1 MAATSNFVL
10 GKVPVYL
17 LPLFLVVLGWGSL
30 NCYGFGT
37 FGFDI
42 HHKFSDPVRDI
53 IGYDEVPQKGTV
65 DYYKV
70 LVHGDHLI
78 KARHLTSDDQTTPL
92 AFYPGN
98 ETIQLGGVFG
108 YLHYANISV
117 GTPSSSY
124 LVALD
129 TGSDLFW
136 LPCDCTSCVGGVR
149 SRDGNV
155 REFNIFSPNTS
166 STSKKVSCNSTL
178 CDLRRQC
185 PSETSTCPYQIK
197 YLSNGTSSTGYL
209 VEDVLHLIT
218 DDAKLKGVKAPITF
232 GCGTV
237 QTGSFLEGAAP
248 NGLIGLG
255 IEDISVPSILAKEGY
270 TSNSFSMCF
279 GHEGVG
285 RIRFGDKGSLDQG
298 ETPFSIRETHPTY
311 NVTITQINVG
321 GTDANLEFSAI
332 FDSGT
337 SFTYLNDP
345 AYTLISE
352 SFNKMANEDRHSSN
366 SSIPF
371 EYCYDLRPNQTS
383 FEYPALN
390 FTMKGGHIYA
400 VKDSVVV
407 VSERGALIYCLGVV
421 KSENVNIIGQNFMTG
436 YRITFDRE
444 KLVLGWK
451 DSNCFKEEETATLP
465 VKPSGSPA
473 ISPAGTLSPEATSGS
488 VNNSIKPEAAPPRN
502 HSSKL
507 NSFSFMFIL
516 LITCPLFVIV

>member
-10 GKVPVYL
+10 GKALVYFL
-17 LPLFLVVLGWGSL
+17 TLFLVVLCRGSVS
-30 NCYGFGT
+30 CYGFGT

-42 HHKFSDPVRDI
+42 HHKFSDPVRGI
-53 IGYDEVPQKGTV
+53 LGFDEVPQKGTV

-78 KARHLTSDDQTTPL
+78 KGRHLASDDQTTPL

-98 ETIQLGGVFG
+98 DTVQLGGPFG

-136 LPCDCTSCVGGVR
+136 LPCDCTSCVRGIR
-149 SRDGNV
+149 SGDEIT
-155 REFNIFSPNTS
+155 EFNIFSPNAS
-166 STSKKVSCNSTL
+166 STSKKVSCNSSL
-178 CDLRRQC
+178 CDLQRRC
-185 PSETSTCPYQIK
+185 PSQTSTCPYQVV

-209 VEDVLHLIT
+209 VEDVLHLTT
-218 DDAKLKGVKAPITF
+218 DDSKLKGVKAPITF

-255 IEDISVPSILAKEGY
+255 IEAISVPSLLAKEGY

-279 GHEGVG
+279 GREGLG
-285 RIRFGDKGSLDQG
+285 RIRFGDNGSVDQG
-298 ETPFSIRETHPTY
+298 ETPFSLRETHPTY
-311 NVTITQINVG
+311 NVTVTQINVG

-345 AYTLISE
+345 AYTQISE

-371 EYCYDLRPNQTS
+371 EYCYVLRPNQTS

-390 FTMKGGHIYA
+390 FTMKGGHVYP
-400 VKDSVVV
+400 VKESIVVA
-407 VSERGALIYCLGVV
+407 SDNGTLIYCLGVV

-436 YRITFDRE
+436 YRVTFDRE
-444 KLVLGWK
+444 KLILGWK
-451 DSNCFKEEETATLP
+451 DSNCFDEEETSTLP
-465 VKPSGSPA
+465 IKPSSSPA
-473 ISPAGTLSPEATSGS
+473 MSPAGTLSPEATSGS
-488 VNNSIKPEAAPPRN
+488 VNNTIKPEAAPPRN

-516 LITCPLFVIV
+516 LIICQFFVIV